1 MKKIWI
7 LLIILFVANTVS
19 AYELNTLI
27 DCPTAGILQRGESEI
42 TAKLYKDNGLL
53 LGTKIGLFPRFM
65 FGVNYGAEEIV
76 GNKEPNWHERVEFN
90 AKFRIVDETAQ
101 MPAIAIGYDSQG
113 HGKYNT
119 VIDSLTEKEITRYD
133 IKSKGFY
140 LVGSK
145 NYLFLGNLGFHFGA
159 NYSLEIEDGDKELD
173 FFAGLDKTIGDII
186 ILTCEYDLAWNDNEN
201 WTKNTIEENIEILH
215 RGYLNAAMSV
225 NFADF
230 LSLKVS
236 FYDLMQKRSDT
247 NLGDRTLTILYNMTF

>member
-42 TAKLYKDNGLL
+42 TAKLYKENGLL

-90 AKFRIVDETAQ
+90 AKFRIIDETAQ

-119 VIDSLTEKEITRYD
+119 VIDSLTEKEISRMILNPKDFTWLGVKIIYFWEIWD
-133 IKSKGFY
+133 FI
-140 LVGSK
+140 LVLITVWK
-145 NYLFLGNLGFHFGA
+145 LKMEIRNWIFL
-159 NYSLEIEDGDKELD
+159 
-173 FFAGLDKTIGDII
+173 
-186 ILTCEYDLAWNDNEN
+186 
-201 WTKNTIEENIEILH
+201 
-215 RGYLNAAMSV
+215 
-225 NFADF
+225 
-230 LSLKVS
+230 
-236 FYDLMQKRSDT
+236 
-247 NLGDRTLTILYNMTF
+247 